1 MHKHLVKH
9 LMETNTIETKQFTEY
24 LLLEMLE
31 DIKREDCIKYLHI
44 KREMY
49 EHVHGNHL
57 CEKLA
62 REWVDEMKNED
73 GTIGGHWTIDATE
86 ANNPKHHN
94 KWDWY
99 ATLNMMYSDYYNPK
113 FNTDDYIHLAHQF
126 LSDKDA
132 PDDKLLEYYFHIID
146 KE

>member
-1 MHKHLVKH
+1 MYKDL
-9 LMETNTIETKQFTEY
+9 
-24 LLLEMLE
+24 
-31 DIKREDCIKYLHI
+31 IKRIMNTNNVEGAHYIEEIFDEMFDNLKHTDLPKYNNIKYNLY
-44 KREMY
+44 KFTY
-49 EHVHGNHL
+49 GNHL
-57 CEKLA
+57 SDSLA
-62 REWVDEMKNED
+62 NHWVDKMKNED

-86 ANNPKHHN
+86 ANNPKHHH

-132 PDDKLLEYYFHIID
+132 PDDKLLEYYFHIVD